1 MVKSSALR
9 VIAVND
15 GSLLRKGS
23 TRLIQRA
30 RLGLAARPFT
40 SWRHRRPV
48 FSPRIGTCGVRIPDA
63 YRHRCK
69 ALGKPRFTA
78 NRPPVVQE
86 NLERAPHGYPA
97 TDRKAFTNDLANT
110 AVFHQRSQEIAQCN

>member
-9 VIAVND
+9 VIGVND

-23 TRLIQRA
+23 TCLIQRP
-30 RLGLAARPFT
+30 RLGLAGRPFT
-40 SWRHRRPV
+40 SWRHRWPV
-48 FSPRIGTCGVRIPDA
+48 FSPCTGSCGVRVSDA

-69 ALGKPRFTA
+69 PLREPTFTT

-86 NLERAPHGYPA
+86 NLERAPHGNPA
-97 TDRKAFTNDLANT
+97 TDRKAFANDLANT
-110 AVFHQRSQEIAQCN
+110 AALHQSS

>member
-23 TRLIQRA
+23 TRLIQRGG
-30 RLGLAARPFT
+30 LGLAARPFT

-48 FSPRIGTCGVRIPDA
+48 FSPRIGTCGVRVSDA

-69 ALGKPRFTA
+69 PVRKPRFTA

-86 NLERAPHGYPA
+86 NLERAPHGNPA
-97 TDRKAFTNDLANT
+97 TDREAFANDLANS
-110 AVFHQRSQEIAQCN
+110 AALH

>member
-30 RLGLAARPFT
+30 WLGLAARPFT

-48 FSPRIGTCGVRIPDA
+48 FSPRIGTCGVRVSNA

-69 ALGKPRFTA
+69 PFRKSSFTP
-78 NRPPVVQE
+78 NRPPIVQE
-86 NLERAPHGYPA
+86 NLERAPHGNPA
-97 TDRKAFTNDLANT
+97 ADRKAFANDFANP
-110 AVFHQRSQEIAQCN
+110 AALHQSS